1 MSTNLAS
8 LLEYWVGSME
18 RLRIFEKWKVWKGF
32 HGKEEGVVLSW
43 NLKGFWI
50 WTRSKLY
57 TSPIVPSCG
66 PSDSVG
72 WWSTESGL
80 SLLWEWTLRNFE
92 KCQSWKECKIRKREV
107 SSVWIWKGFEFGR
120 GRVLGWGLMVESNVH
135 QPCFPPQ
142 SLETRVDLLWKGSL
156 WKIWKTQSPK
166 RVKGKG
172 RGSCPQLEFERVLNL
187 EEVDPKSFCM
197 GGSNVH
203 QPCFPSRSLDHWGSV
218 LWEVGNV
225 KNAKSEKG
233 ERERKRELS
242 SVWIWKGFEF
252 GEGRVLGWDPMVGS
266 NVHQP
271 CFPPQ
276 VLTGYYGK
284 GVCEKCEK
292 HKVPKELVSK

>member
-8 LLEYWVGSME
+8 LLKYWVGSME
-18 RLRIFEKWKVWKGF
+18 RLRIFEKWKVWKGWK
-32 HGKEEGVVLSW
+32 GKEEGVVLSW

-50 WTRSKLY
+50 WTRSKFY

-72 WWSTESGL
+72 WWSIGSGL
-80 SLLWEWTLRNFE
+80 SLVWEWTLRNFE

-187 EEVDPKSFCM
+187 EEVDPKSICM
-197 GGSNVH
+197 G
-203 QPCFPSRSLDHWGSV
+203 
-218 LWEVGNV
+218 
-225 KNAKSEKG
+225 
-233 ERERKRELS
+233 
-242 SVWIWKGFEF
+242 
-252 GEGRVLGWDPMVGS
+252 GS

-284 GVCEKCEK
+284 GVCEKFEK
-292 HKVPKELVSK
+292 HKVRKELVNKKEEHKCNVNLKGFWILRGSTQSDLP

>member
-8 LLEYWVGSME
+8 LLKYWVGSME
-18 RLRIFEKWKVWKGF
+18 RLRIFEKWKVWKGWK
-32 HGKEEGVVLSW
+32 GKEEGVVLSW

-50 WTRSKLY
+50 WTRSKFY

-72 WWSTESGL
+72 WWSTESGS

-156 WKIWKTQSPK
+156 WKIWKTQSPQ

-197 GGSNVH
+197 GGSNGPSTLLPSSSTDWVH
-203 QPCFPSRSLDHWGSV
+203 T
-218 LWEVGNV
+218 
-225 KNAKSEKG
+225 K
-233 ERERKRELS
+233 
-242 SVWIWKGFEF
+242 
-252 GEGRVLGWDPMVGS
+252 
-266 NVHQP
+266 
-271 CFPPQ
+271 
-276 VLTGYYGK
+276 
-284 GVCEKCEK
+284 
-292 HKVPKELVSK
+292 